1 MSSSFSANQYE
12 SAFRSQRL
20 QNWCVTKPFKER
32 PRTRVGPSSF
42 VADSRGHLLPGVKK
56 GGAWPDFKGTW
67 DLPARI
73 PPPNINTTA
82 RSAAGLDRLRTW
94 GLCPPQR
101 GQSLSPSSSR
111 NTDRGH
117 QSDERRSS
125 ADPSNAAESR
135 PESQN
140 RPLTGSESSG
150 SQRHEAGAPAHQIH
164 RASTSEA
171 GEMTHEAESETS
183 SRPESGSQSN
193 MSEQTAKSSSRSTE
207 RQPAGPLRSGT
218 PCRT

>member
-20 QNWCVTKPFKER
+20 QNWCVTKPFKE
-32 PRTRVGPSSF
+32 VSCLSL
-42 VADSRGHLLPGVKK
+42 HLLLSFKVK
-56 GGAWPDFKGTW
+56 GGAWPDYKGTW

-73 PPPNINTTA
+73 APPHINTTA

-117 QSDERRSS
+117 QVRI
-125 ADPSNAAESR
+125 
-135 PESQN
+135 Q
-140 RPLTGSESSG
+140 
-150 SQRHEAGAPAHQIH
+150 

-171 GEMTHEAESETS
+171 GETTHEAESKTS

-193 MSEQTAKSSSRSTE
+193 MSEQRAKSSSRSTE